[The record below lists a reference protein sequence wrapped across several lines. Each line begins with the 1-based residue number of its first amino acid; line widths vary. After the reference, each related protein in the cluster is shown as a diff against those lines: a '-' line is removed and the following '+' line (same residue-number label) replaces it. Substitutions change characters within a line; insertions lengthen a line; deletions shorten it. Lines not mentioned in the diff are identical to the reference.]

1 MTLEEFA
8 AVFQLQEKE
17 KQFLAERNFT
27 AVMADSQECPEFVYP
42 KFYQPLLA
50 KIPRHGR
57 ELSDLLAPVS
67 EQVISDQ
74 RLQKIC
80 HLLHYLWFSG
90 KEDVPGYSSPMPRA
104 DALLGEQAGML
115 NFLVALGAYP
125 LWLEAYRRLGVP
137 DEYAD
142 ASLLYMDGAIDE
154 YRAGHDGT
162 WGLAPAKLNW
172 VRYYVQG
179 KLFRIGRFEYMM
191 QDPLTYLPAA
201 YRDLHSGQLIALCR
215 PGWKLRQDGMLLWR
229 DEDPAQA
236 HCVASLESDQKQIKG
251 IPIDPTGHALVEQTV
266 TLERKRFAPLYAPW
280 DLVPGLHIPGGG
292 AMTPEACA
300 DSFRRAREFFRRYF
314 RREIPAVS
322 CFSWIFNQD
331 FEVELPDSNLAA
343 LMREVYLFP
352 FPSVGTEG
360 LQFVFGKSDA
370 EWSHFPRDNS
380 LRDAFHR
387 LRESGKRLKSGG
399 MLIDTYGIEQF
410 GSQRYRQQWR
420 KWPAR
425 G

>member
-1 MTLEEFA
+1 
-8 AVFQLQEKE
+8 
-17 KQFLAERNFT
+17 
-27 AVMADSQECPEFVYP
+27 
-42 KFYQPLLA
+42 
-50 KIPRHGR
+50 
-57 ELSDLLAPVS
+57 
-67 EQVISDQ
+67 
-74 RLQKIC
+74 
-80 HLLHYLWFSG
+80 
-90 KEDVPGYSSPMPRA
+90 
-104 DALLGEQAGML
+104 
-115 NFLVALGAYP
+115 
-125 LWLEAYRRLGVP
+125 
-137 DEYAD
+137 
-142 ASLLYMDGAIDE
+142 
-154 YRAGHDGT
+154 
-162 WGLAPAKLNW
+162 
-172 VRYYVQG
+172 
-179 KLFRIGRFEYMM
+179 
-191 QDPLTYLPAA
+191 
-201 YRDLHSGQLIALCR
+201 
-215 PGWKLRQDGMLLWR
+215 
-229 DEDPAQA
+229 
-236 HCVASLESDQKQIKG
+236 
-251 IPIDPTGHALVEQTV
+251 
-266 TLERKRFAPLYAPW
+266 
-280 DLVPGLHIPGGG
+280 
-292 AMTPEACA
+292 MTPEACA

-370 EWSHFPRDNS
+370 EWSHYPRDNS